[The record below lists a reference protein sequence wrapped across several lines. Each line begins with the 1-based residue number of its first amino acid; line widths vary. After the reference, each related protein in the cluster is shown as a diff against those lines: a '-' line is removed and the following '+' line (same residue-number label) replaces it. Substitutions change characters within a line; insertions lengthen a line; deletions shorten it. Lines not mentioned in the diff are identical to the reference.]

1 MIIYPT
7 SQFKK
12 SFKKLPKPIQKKS
25 EIKDELF
32 RKDSFAPA
40 LQTHKLK
47 GRLENYWAYSV
58 DRSYRVLFRFKSR
71 NEVIYFNIGTHEI
84 YK

>member
-7 SQFKK
+7 SRFKK
-12 SFKKLPKPIQKKS
+12 SFKKLPSTIQKKAKLRDK
-25 EIKDELF
+25 IF
-32 RKDSFAPA
+32 RKDPFTSN

-47 GRLENYWAYSV
+47 GKLKNYWAYSV
-58 DRSYRVLFRFKSR
+58 NDDYRVLFRFI
-71 NEVIYFNIGTHEI
+71 NEDSAIYFNIGTHHI

>member
-7 SQFKK
+7 SRFRK
-12 SFKKLPKPIQKKS
+12 SFKKLPSTIQKKAKLRDK
-25 EIKDELF
+25 IF
-32 RKDSFAPA
+32 RKDPFALN

-47 GRLENYWAYSV
+47 GKLKDYWAYSV
-58 DRSYRVLFRFKSR
+58 NDDYRVLFRFI
-71 NEVIYFNIGTHEI
+71 NEDSAIYFNIGTHEI